1 MENLDTSIF
10 FGGLD
15 LTYEELK
22 LLTVKSSFCC
32 NVRLDLTYEELKP
45 MLRLLSDTLQ
55 QSLDLTYEE
64 LKPDG
69 SEK

>member
-22 LLTVKSSFCC
+22 HNFII
-32 NVRLDLTYEELKP
+32 NFYF
-45 MLRLLSDTLQ
+45 
-55 QSLDLTYEE
+55 
-64 LKPDG
+64 
-69 SEK
+69 